1 MPPVLI
7 SCPTTGDLVP
17 TGVNAI
23 SLEEL
28 ADDKS
33 LLIACPECGRDHEWT
48 RGDAVLAPGSD
59 PESARP

>member
-17 TGVNAI
+17 TGVNVI

-28 ADDKS
+28 GDGK
-33 LLIACPECGRDHEWT
+33 LVLIACPDCGRDHDWT
-48 RGDAVLAPGSD
+48 RRDAVLAP
-59 PESARP
+59 E